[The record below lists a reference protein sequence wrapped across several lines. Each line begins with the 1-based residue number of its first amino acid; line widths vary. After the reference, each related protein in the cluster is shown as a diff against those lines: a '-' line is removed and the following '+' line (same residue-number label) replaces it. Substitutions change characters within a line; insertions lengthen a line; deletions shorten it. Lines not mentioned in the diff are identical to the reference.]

1 MQGKAPPRRY
11 NDNWAAYL
19 ESLRA
24 YVEAGA
30 GKPINAGSNG
40 G

>member
-1 MQGKAPPRRY
+1 MQGKAAPRRHNY
-11 NDNWAAYL
+11 DWAHCL

-24 YVEAGA
+24 YAETGA